1 MGQHRKAHHSLG
13 QNEDAS
19 TSTIAIEGKSSAQD
33 LGAHHRSS
41 KHTSLKRGT
50 EVADATETLN
60 WDQVEIIDLLL
71 RPWVRVDGTLNR
83 RVLDR
88 TLGAILGYIMQRP
101 GLRISVI
108 CERFGP
114 ALPPQHCRELVEL
127 LEEIKCVQLQ
137 KFLNKRRQMSGLFSK
152 T

>member
-1 MGQHRKAHHSLG
+1 M
-13 QNEDAS
+13 
-19 TSTIAIEGKSSAQD
+19 
-33 LGAHHRSS
+33 
-41 KHTSLKRGT
+41 
-50 EVADATETLN
+50 ET
-60 WDQVEIIDLLL
+60 VDLLL

-101 GLRISVI
+101 GLLISAI

-137 KFLNKRRQMSGLFSK
+137 KFIAAGPRCGLFTNTNISELK
-152 T
+152 LANEVTLIDSNNSVIVEPNVNAIAILGQFIGERRYEVADIYQCPCHPK

>member
-1 MGQHRKAHHSLG
+1 M
-13 QNEDAS
+13 
-19 TSTIAIEGKSSAQD
+19 
-33 LGAHHRSS
+33 
-41 KHTSLKRGT
+41 
-50 EVADATETLN
+50 
-60 WDQVEIIDLLL
+60 
-71 RPWVRVDGTLNR
+71 RVDGTLNR

-101 GLRISVI
+101 GLLISAI

-137 KFLNKRRQMSGLFSK
+137 KFIRSGPKCGLFTSTNISELK
-152 T
+152 LTNEVTIIDSNKSVIVEPNVNAIAILGQFIGERRYEVADIYQCPCHPK

>member
-1 MGQHRKAHHSLG
+1 
-13 QNEDAS
+13 
-19 TSTIAIEGKSSAQD
+19 
-33 LGAHHRSS
+33 
-41 KHTSLKRGT
+41 
-50 EVADATETLN
+50 
-60 WDQVEIIDLLL
+60 
-71 RPWVRVDGTLNR
+71 VRVDGTLNR

-101 GLRISVI
+101 GLLISSI

-137 KFLNKRRQMSGLFSK
+137 KFIREGPTCGLFTNTNISELK
-152 T
+152 LTNEVTLIDPNNSVIVEPNVNAIAILGQFIGERRYEVADIYQCPCHPK